1 MLGLSLT
8 TPTPDVSVLCED
20 LANVGLL
27 SSDAD
32 FEARYELLGELGR
45 GGYAVVFSARPRKPL
60 ASDERAVKVLDKVL
74 LASQGGDSARVVRRL
89 RDELRVCLELTH
101 PRLVKLYE
109 IVETPHSLYIV
120 MQKAGGGAL
129 LERIIE
135 RGAFSEEGARHV
147 MRQVLD
153 ALSFMHKHGVIHRDI
168 KPENILLEGADGWD
182 VVITDFGLVKIFS
195 DQDSL
200 ATSMTRIANL
210 GLEGSFS
217 RHTAGGVT
225 ANAGREIDRC
235 DSCVGTRFY
244 RAPEQ
249 IFCDAPY
256 PTTYGAGV
264 DVWASGVVLYILL
277 SGTYPFAPQHIPPP
291 PVAAPAS
298 DSSPAASPVFDAP
311 LQRFLRFPREQ
322 FANVSVAAR
331 AAITAMLTVDPKARP
346 TADEMRRHP
355 WLCEPAPERPQTP
368 QKMNLSASYM
378 DTLHETVRAAKRAR
392 EDAWRSRGSLCD
404 SRGSSGVFGS
414 GVFGS
419 GVFARSVTGDD
430 GGAHPPKSVRLHG
443 AEGGGE
449 GGEGGGTPAGT
460 GTGGE
465 GGCFPPEAA
474 PAPQAP
480 ATPRAAGR
488 AERLVTILQCFRRRH
503 ERLPTAS
510 ELVDAFKP
518 HGSLDEKTAARLLEL
533 ELSCE
538 GVFSE

>member
-200 ATSMTRIANL
+200 AT
-210 GLEGSFS
+210 
-217 RHTAGGVT
+217 
-225 ANAGREIDRC
+225 
-235 DSCVGTRFY
+235 CVGTRFY

-355 WLCEPAPERPQTP
+355 WLCE
-368 QKMNLSASYM
+368 
-378 DTLHETVRAAKRAR
+378 
-392 EDAWRSRGSLCD
+392 
-404 SRGSSGVFGS
+404 
-414 GVFGS
+414 
-419 GVFARSVTGDD
+419 
-430 GGAHPPKSVRLHG
+430 
-443 AEGGGE
+443 
-449 GGEGGGTPAGT
+449 
-460 GTGGE
+460 
-465 GGCFPPEAA
+465 
-474 PAPQAP
+474 
-480 ATPRAAGR
+480 
-488 AERLVTILQCFRRRH
+488 
-503 ERLPTAS
+503 
-510 ELVDAFKP
+510 
-518 HGSLDEKTAARLLEL
+518 
-533 ELSCE
+533 
-538 GVFSE
+538 